1 MYPRSRRYTG
11 LQNARFTTHAG
22 YVDAFKCINDGS
34 QRIATQLIRSG
45 RFPTFYCFKENIMKT
60 SIIALAFAAFAA
72 SGLAQA
78 ADNPTTTTAAQT
90 AQSGTSRIVTSQ
102 KTRAD
107 VRRELVQAQKDGQL
121 ASLSTLY
128 RGS

>member
-1 MYPRSRRYTG
+1 M
-11 LQNARFTTHAG
+11 
-22 YVDAFKCINDGS
+22 
-34 QRIATQLIRSG
+34 RSG
-45 RFPTFYCFKENIMKT
+45 RHPTHHRFKENSMKT

-78 ADNPTTTTAAQT
+78 ADTAATSATVRTEQSASGQT
-90 AQSGTSRIVTSQ
+90 GASQ

-107 VRRELVQAQKDGQL
+107 VRRELVQAQHDGQL
-121 ASLSTLY
+121 ASLRSLF

>member
-1 MYPRSRRYTG
+1 
-11 LQNARFTTHAG
+11 
-22 YVDAFKCINDGS
+22 
-34 QRIATQLIRSG
+34 
-45 RFPTFYCFKENIMKT
+45 MKT

-78 ADNPTTTTAAQT
+78 ADNATTATAAQT
-90 AQSGTSRIVTSQ
+90 EQSGTSRIVTSQ

-107 VRRELVQAQKDGQL
+107 VHRELVQAQKDGQL

>member
-1 MYPRSRRYTG
+1 
-11 LQNARFTTHAG
+11 
-22 YVDAFKCINDGS
+22 
-34 QRIATQLIRSG
+34 
-45 RFPTFYCFKENIMKT
+45 MKT

-78 ADNPTTTTAAQT
+78 ADTTTTSAAAQT
-90 AQSGTSRIVTSQ
+90 EQSGTSHIVAPQ

-107 VRRELVQAQKDGQL
+107 VRRELAQAQKDGQL

>member
-1 MYPRSRRYTG
+1 
-11 LQNARFTTHAG
+11 
-22 YVDAFKCINDGS
+22 
-34 QRIATQLIRSG
+34 
-45 RFPTFYCFKENIMKT
+45 MKT

-78 ADNPTTTTAAQT
+78 ADNGATSTAVRTGQSASSQT
-90 AQSGTSRIVTSQ
+90 GASQ

-107 VRRELVQAQKDGQL
+107 VRRELVQAQNDGQL
-121 ASLSTLY
+121 ANLRSLF

>member
-1 MYPRSRRYTG
+1 
-11 LQNARFTTHAG
+11 
-22 YVDAFKCINDGS
+22 
-34 QRIATQLIRSG
+34 
-45 RFPTFYCFKENIMKT
+45 MKT

-78 ADNPTTTTAAQT
+78 ADTATTSATVRTEQSASSQT
-90 AQSGTSRIVTSQ
+90 GASQ

-107 VRRELVQAQKDGQL
+107 VRRELVLAQHDGQL
-121 ASLSTLY
+121 ASLRSLF